1 MTLRAALKWCDEMI
15 VFLHACTDESS
26 DIVHRIAVLYRDRVT
41 IIGDS
46 LNPMWDEMQHRQ
58 RMLEMAR
65 QPEIGATHIAI
76 IDADEIVVGTVLV
89 PLPGPGQMLMLPG
102 YNLRGGIDFYHANG
116 IWGDRWFSMIFEDQP
131 NLGWHGDGFHHRAPH
146 GSESF
151 AGRKS
156 LDRVG
161 RSGVLHLWGASEKRL
176 MAKHALYK
184 VTERLKFGNKSLDL
198 IDREYNLWRSKS
210 DVQRLYPTVKQFH
223 DPWTFRPVPQNWW
236 EDHLDVIK
244 YLDVDREPWQ
254 IAEVQRLV
262 KEHGAEKFAGLDL
275 FGIV

>member
-26 DIVHRIAVLYRDRVT
+26 DIIHRIAVLYRDRVT

-116 IWGDRWFSMIFEDQP
+116 IWGEPLVLDDLRGSAESWLARGRFSPPGATRQRILCRAQEPRPGWKVWRAASVGCERKAADGKARALQSHGAVEVWKQKSRFDRPRVQP
-131 NLGWHGDGFHHRAPH
+131 M
-146 GSESF
+146 EIEI
-151 AGRKS
+151 
-156 LDRVG
+156 G
-161 RSGVLHLWGASEKRL
+161 RSKFRIPRSSNSTIRGHSDLFRRTGGKIIWTSSSTWMWIGNRGRL
-176 MAKHALYK
+176 P
-184 VTERLKFGNKSLDL
+184 KFNGS
-198 IDREYNLWRSKS
+198 SKS
-210 DVQRLYPTVKQFH
+210 TALRSSP
-223 DPWTFRPVPQNWW
+223 
-236 EDHLDVIK
+236 
-244 YLDVDREPWQ
+244 
-254 IAEVQRLV
+254 
-262 KEHGAEKFAGLDL
+262 G
-275 FGIV
+275 